1 MCRSGPRSS
10 SRPTSS
16 QPEPRDPRTP
26 LIRRQT
32 QVEFFEDALPAHW
45 WQNLALDDFPLTD
58 ARLMAK
64 SDGTV
69 LARASTWEMRWFGR
83 EEHRVHAGLLDV
95 EVDAENRRKGYGR
108 FLIGEILRRARANSI
123 DRIDVQTGAEN
134 QPALA
139 LYASMGFVPIDQS
152 TLYRKG

>member
-1 MCRSGPRSS
+1 MLLEADLG
-10 SRPTSS
+10 

-58 ARLMAK
+58 ARLLAK

-83 EEHRVHAGLLDV
+83 EDGRVRAGLH
-95 EVDAENRRKGYGR
+95 RCRGR
-108 FLIGEILRRARANSI
+108 RRAPPQGLRPLPHRRDPPPRSRQLSSTDI
-123 DRIDVQTGAEN
+123 EVQTGAEN